1 MTTLRA
7 SLTTTRLM
15 SSSKVIM
22 KMKVLK
28 NGPMGSMVTKM
39 KFQLTSKT
47 QLQLPKRSTKEAV
60 CSSMVAAMASRMAR
74 SLETTIFTVK
84 RIRNLSQLR
93 QSLAS

>member
-1 MTTLRA
+1 MTTPRA

-22 KMKVLK
+22 RMKVLK
-28 NGPMGSMVTKM
+28 KGPMGSMATKM

-60 CSSMVAAMASRMAR
+60 CSSMVATMASRMVR
-74 SLETTIFTVK
+74 SPETTTFMVK

-93 QSLAS
+93 QSPVS